1 MIRFILKGIVRDRS
15 RSLFPLLTVMAG
27 VSLTVLLYCWVKGTE
42 TDIIQ
47 ANANFNTGH
56 LKVMSRAYAD
66 QADQIPNDLAYT
78 GVRSL
83 LTQLRTDFSPLD
95 WTARIRFGGL
105 LDIPNDSGETRS
117 QSPVAGLGVDL
128 LSGNDL
134 EKEILRLPAALI
146 RGRLPSQSGEILI
159 GEELSEKLK
168 VNLGETATL
177 ISSSMYGSMV
187 TYNFK
192 VVGTIRFGISA
203 MDRGA
208 IIADIQDTQNA
219 LDMQDTAGEI
229 LGYFKDRLYHLEQ
242 ATEITQRFNRS
253 YEQSKDEFAPEML
266 ALRNQAGLAQILDY
280 AAYLSALLIGIFVMV
295 MAIVLWNAG
304 LMASLRRYGEIG
316 IRLAIGEDKRHLYIL
331 MITESLIIGLFGSIL
346 GTLVG
351 LSISYYLQVK
361 GLDISPML
369 KHASMIISDVLRA
382 QITPVSFIIG
392 FIPGLIATFL
402 GTAIAGIGIF
412 KRQTSQLTKEFEA

>member
-203 MDRGA
+203 MDPGA